1 MFTFRYQYKCMGIHV
16 RLFYHKVEMQSAGK
30 K

>member
-1 MFTFRYQYKCMGIHV
+1 MGIHV